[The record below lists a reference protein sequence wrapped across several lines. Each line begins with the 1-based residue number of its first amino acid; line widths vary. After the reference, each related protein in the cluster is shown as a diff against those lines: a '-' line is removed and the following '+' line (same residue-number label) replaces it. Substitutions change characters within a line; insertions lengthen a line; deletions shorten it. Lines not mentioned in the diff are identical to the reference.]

1 MLEESDWTLDYEEI
15 FIGSARRFLK
25 SNKKILA
32 VGLDEHYD
40 MKELFLDEEPD
51 ENFFIDAYELD
62 KFKAATLFER
72 NNNAIDLKNP
82 RNCLNYIDSF
92 NVLPLKK

>member
-51 ENFFIDAYELD
+51 ENFFY
-62 KFKAATLFER
+62 
-72 NNNAIDLKNP
+72 
-82 RNCLNYIDSF
+82 
-92 NVLPLKK
+92 